1 MPLLI
6 CFLLPRVPSQGFI
19 LTYQTCRHPQWIH
32 PLNRD
37 RCTDTEN
44 RLVVTKEVTTQE
56 RGMNWAFGFG
66 RCKLLRTE
74 GIDNKVLLYSTGN
87 YSPSPEINLMEQN
100 IKKKCVCVKRN
111 HLALQQKLT
120 HHCKSATSFNQKSKK
135 KKLPLL
141 FHVHLRCHSLSGS
154 VSWFF
159 QSGPSFRPVNCMP
172 HFLRTSLI

>member
-1 MPLLI
+1 MPLLL

-37 RCTDTEN
+37 RLTDTEN
-44 RLVVTKEVTTQE
+44 RLVVTKEVTTRE

-100 IKKKCVCVKRN
+100 IKKSVYVWNGITLLYNRN
-111 HLALQQKLT
+111 WHIT
-120 HHCKSATSFNQKSKK
+120 VNQLHPSIRSQKK
-135 KKLPLL
+135 KKKNCLSYSTSICDATL
-141 FHVHLRCHSLSGS
+141 FQA
-154 VSWFF
+154 VSPDFSN
-159 QSGPSFRPVNCMP
+159 QGHPSDLWTAR
-172 HFLRTSLI
+172 HTSLEHL